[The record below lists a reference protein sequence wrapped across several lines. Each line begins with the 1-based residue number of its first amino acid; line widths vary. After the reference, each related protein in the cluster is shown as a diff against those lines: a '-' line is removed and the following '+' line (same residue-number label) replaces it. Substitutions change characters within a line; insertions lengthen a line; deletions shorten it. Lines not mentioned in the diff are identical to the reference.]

1 MAGYIPSGTIPANL
15 MPFTEDYAI
24 DEPELRRHLRW
35 LADVPGVTAITQN
48 GHAAEVTSLDR
59 EEQRRALAIALDEVG
74 DRLPV
79 IAGIFADGSLQAAEL
94 ARDAAAEG
102 ASALLI
108 APPTLFAWGVQQR
121 PEMIYRHFATI
132 AERTTLPLVAFQ
144 YPPAQSWGY
153 TTEQLVTL
161 AERVP
166 TVVAIK
172 DWSQDIVLCERNI
185 RALHG
190 LGRPFSVLTTY
201 SAALYAAL
209 AIGADGLLSGMGS
222 VVADLQAQLFAAVQ
236 RGDMAEARRLNDRL
250 FPLAKVFYA
259 PPFLDMHNRMKVAL
273 VELGRLPRAVVRP
286 PLVAVDERERAA
298 IRAALAW
305 AELLAPAGAR

>member
-1 MAGYIPSGTIPANL
+1 MPDYIPRGTIPANL
-15 MPFTEDYAI
+15 LPFTEDYAI

-48 GHAAEVTSLDR
+48 GHAAEATSLSRD
-59 EEQRRALAIALDEVG
+59 ELRRALAIAVDEVG

-79 IAGIFADGSLQAAEL
+79 IAGIFADGSFQAAEL
-94 ARDAAAEG
+94 ARDAEAEG
-102 ASALLI
+102 ARALLV
-108 APPTLFAWGVQQR
+108 APPALFAWGVQQR

-132 AERTTLPLVAFQ
+132 AERTSLPLIAFQ
-144 YPPAQSWGY
+144 YPPAQGWGY

-166 TVVAIK
+166 AVVAIK
-172 DWSQDIVLCERNI
+172 DWSQDIVQCERNI
-185 RALHG
+185 RALHA

-236 RGDMAEARRLNDRL
+236 RSAMDEARRLNDRL
-250 FPLAKVFYA
+250 YPLARVFYA
-259 PPFLDMHNRMKVAL
+259 PPFLDMHNRMKEAL
-273 VELGRLPRAVVRP
+273 VILGRLRRAVVRP
-286 PLVAVDERERAA
+286 PLVPLDEPERAA
-298 IRAALAW
+298 IREALIAAD
-305 AELLAPAGAR
+305 LLVPTATR

>member
-1 MAGYIPSGTIPANL
+1 MPGYIPRGTIPANL
-15 MPFTEDYAI
+15 LPFTEDYAI

-48 GHAAEVTSLDR
+48 GHAAEVTSLSRD
-59 EEQRRALAIALDEVG
+59 EQLRALTIALDEVG
-74 DRLPV
+74 SRLPI
-79 IAGIFADGSLQAAEL
+79 IAGIFADGSLQAAAL
-94 ARDAAAEG
+94 ARDAEQEG
-102 ASALLI
+102 ASALLV
-108 APPTLFAWGVQQR
+108 APPALFAWGVQQR

-132 AERTTLPLVAFQ
+132 AERTSLPLIAFQ
-144 YPPAQSWGY
+144 YPPAQGWGY
-153 TTEQLVTL
+153 TTEQLVML

-166 TVVAIK
+166 AVVAIK
-172 DWSQDIVLCERNI
+172 DWSQDIVICERNI
-185 RALHG
+185 RALHA

-236 RGDMAEARRLNDRL
+236 RGDMVEARRLNDQL

-273 VELGRLPRAVVRP
+273 VELGRLRRAVVRP
-286 PLVAVDERERAA
+286 PLVPLDAGERAA
-298 IRAALAW
+298 IRAALAE
-305 AELLAPAGAR
+305 AGLLAPAAAG